1 MALFTFT
8 SVVQVLDYVDKN
20 HMNNHYFPAL
30 TYINKKIKEIKK
42 TKKITII
49 KK

>member
-20 HMNNHYFPAL
+20 HMNDHYFAAL
-30 TYINKKIKEIKK
+30 PYINQKVKKIKK
-42 TKKITII
+42 TKKII